1 MEKYY
6 TFMDWKINII
16 KMPILLI
23 SIYRFNVI
31 NTYQNLNGAFLINR
45 KNNPKTLKLNHRR
58 P

>member
-6 TFMDWKINII
+6 TFMGWKINII

-31 NTYQNLNGAFLINR
+31 NTYQNLNGAFLING

>member
-1 MEKYY
+1 MKKYY